1 MRKLLTLAIP
11 LLLGV
16 GVLTALVSNPQSGE
30 QSKRSQAGVAATRSL
45 PAVIEEAAPATTPA
59 TVPAAAAAPE
69 TTTTPAAPTT
79 TTTAAPA
86 PPTTTPPPPRP
97 PPPPPPPTTTT
108 ARPKATPPPT
118 ARAYHPTPTTTA
130 PAQTQ
135 AAAPQPQVIDCG
147 TGTASAKANLTHPA
161 ANTYALAATVV
172 NESTKSIELDSLVVT
187 ADYGAAGK
195 KQFTVQVA
203 GRQIDARPGQP
214 AVTFDI
220 PPSQGPTA
228 PINFVISDFR
238 FHTAGLPECTSH

>member
-69 TTTTPAAPTT
+69 TTTTTAAPAT

-86 PPTTTPPPPRP
+86 T
-97 PPPPPPPTTTT
+97 TTTT
-108 ARPKATPPPT
+108 ARPKATTPTT

-203 GRQIDARPGQP
+203 GRQIDARPGQ
-214 AVTFDI
+214 AEVTFDI
-220 PPSQGPTA
+220 PQSQGPTA